1 MRQYPRTTSMSQNTN
16 IGFSYDMY
24 EDVKEQI
31 ARRRGTAYTEEFVK
45 GLPVGL
51 ELPSGVIARS

>member
-1 MRQYPRTTSMSQNTN
+1 MSQNTN
-16 IGFSYDMY
+16 MIFRYDMY

-45 GLPVGL
+45 GLPIGL